1 MSCVFIGPLFQAP
14 LFPRDIL
21 VYRNSNCC
29 QNYRSDICQ
38 QCRRDDIKIPAYFQ
52 NFIQCLLI
60 ANISMIFLKDYREIQ
75 KISLRSLLSNIYNFL
90 YKRISA

>member
-60 ANISMIFLKDYREIQ
+60 ANISMIFFERLQGNSENFIEI
-75 KISLRSLLSNIYNFL
+75 STVEYL
-90 YKRISA
+90 